1 MALSRPPFIEEY
13 GINQDLKIVRTHN
26 GAATVINADDEGP
39 PTLPGHP
46 QIAIGDNILE
56 FLSQELITSDLDSIS
71 PHLWLVGT
79 QRSSHVS
86 ALHHQLVRGRSILI
100 TEDPKLHL
108 IWIENRVYIKPIP
121 AYLLNH
127 AFWVYIL
134 SKETSPFLNDHR
146 TVLLGSALGFLRSY
160 TYLIKHES
168 DFQLAKNN
176 SLIPT
181 STTWKAWNRLSSSFR
196 DVLDSDV
203 SQRYR
208 FGELRLSRLNILS
221 ILLLRR
227 WSFKTRGQTGTYLA
241 SLFAPFIYIWATIN
255 VALAAMQLEV
265 GIQQLYGPG
274 DQGNW
279 MAFAAV
285 SRWSSVTI
293 LILVAMSTLIILLL
307 ICVRYTEQLLFAI
320 RDLLRKKR
328 KIEGADDGVPLVYQ
342 RAITK

>member
-1 MALSRPPFIEEY
+1 MAPSRPPFIEEH
-13 GINQDLKIVRTHN
+13 GINQDLKIVKTHN

-46 QIAIGDNILE
+46 QIAIGDNITE

-71 PHLWLVGT
+71 SHLWLVAT

-108 IWIENRVYIKPIP
+108 LWIKNRVYIKPIP

-134 SKETSPFLNDHR
+134 SQESSPFLKDHR

-160 TYLIKHES
+160 TFLIKHES
-168 DFQLAKNN
+168 DFQLAKDY

-196 DVLDSDV
+196 DVLDGDV
-203 SQRYR
+203 SQRYH

-221 ILLLRR
+221 IIFLRR
-227 WSFKTRGQTGTYLA
+227 WNYFKTRGETGTYLA

-255 VALAAMQLEV
+255 VVLAAMQLEV
-265 GIQQLYGPG
+265 GIQQLYGQ
-274 DQGNW
+274 DEQEHW

-293 LILVAMSTLIILLL
+293 LIVVAMSTLIILLL
-307 ICVRYTEQLLFAI
+307 ICVRFMEQFLFATK
-320 RDLLRKKR
+320 DLLRQR
-328 KIEGADDGVPLVYQ
+328 RRIEGADDGIPLLNVGY
-342 RAITK
+342 